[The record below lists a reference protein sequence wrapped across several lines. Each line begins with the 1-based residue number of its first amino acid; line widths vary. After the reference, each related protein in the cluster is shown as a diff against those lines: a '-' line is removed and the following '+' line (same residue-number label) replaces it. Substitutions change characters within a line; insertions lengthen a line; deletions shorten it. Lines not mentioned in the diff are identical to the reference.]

1 MDGQEQTRMAK
12 NVLVDMDKNAG
23 LHVELESDRLGVDDE
38 PEGQESSA
46 ITPGSVEQQ
55 TDQRVDVPPSGAG
68 VRSTNQRNARR
79 GRISPG
85 NRFVET

>member
-1 MDGQEQTRMAK
+1 M
-12 NVLVDMDKNAG
+12 DMDKNAG
-23 LHVELESDRLGVDDE
+23 LHVEQESDRLGVDDE
-38 PEGQESSA
+38 SEGQEGSA
-46 ITPGSVEQQ
+46 VMRGSVEQQ
-55 TDQRVDVPPSGAG
+55 TDRASVVPPSGVG

>member
-1 MDGQEQTRMAK
+1 
-12 NVLVDMDKNAG
+12 MDKNAG
-23 LHVELESDRLGVDDE
+23 LHVEQESDRLGVDDE

-46 ITPGSVEQQ
+46 VTPGSAEQAN
-55 TDQRVDVPPSGAG
+55 RPARRWYLLLALGFG

-85 NRFVET
+85 NRFVEA

>member
-1 MDGQEQTRMAK
+1 MKMPGFVEQES
-12 NVLVDMDKNAG
+12 G
-23 LHVELESDRLGVDDE
+23 RLGVDDE

-46 ITPGSVEQQ
+46 VTPGSVEQQ

-68 VRSTNQRNARR
+68 VRSTNQKNARR

-85 NRFVET
+85 NRLVET